1 VGRYVKVGTKRR
13 EKKCTPCGMEGLE
26 LRLIHLDGSKTK
38 KWGLCV
44 SGANSS

>member
-1 VGRYVKVGTKRR
+1 
-13 EKKCTPCGMEGLE
+13 MEGLE

-44 SGANSS
+44 SGANSSWNVFFFQMEESFFLETST